1 MRTIVFVPVVLVIL
15 LAAVSLTARSSL
27 AQRAPDEC
35 IAKPGSVAPQ
45 GSHWYF
51 RVNRPDHRHC
61 WYLGPEGASVR
72 TPVRQAGSPMPPG
85 PIAPVA
91 SDVPAKTTPAAI
103 KVSKSD
109 AALDFAMGWPDFPR
123 SYGSVAR
130 EPSSARSRYAEERM
144 AADSQDDMPLI
155 WPVLTSADLAV
166 AGSPSLSAVDSEHLF
181 ALLAGSLALA
191 AVIVHLVFKP
201 VAAGRPG
208 WFGHRDQRR
217 SASNTPRPPRPA
229 PPALADPAPIARQAD
244 VVRKPAAA
252 TRRGD
257 IGRQPPKAREETGER
272 PSDPTHDIEVTL
284 LRLLSDWQRV
294 AA

>member
-1 MRTIVFVPVVLVIL
+1 MRTIVFVPGILVIL
-15 LAAVSLTARSSL
+15 LAAVSLMARSSL

-35 IAKPGSVAPQ
+35 ITKPRSVAPQ

-51 RVNRPDHRHC
+51 RVNRADHRHC
-61 WYLGPEGASVR
+61 WYLGPEGARVR

-85 PIAPVA
+85 PISPVA
-91 SDVPAKTTPAAI
+91 SDGPAKTTPAAI

-109 AALDFAMGWPDFPR
+109 PALDFAMRWPDFPR

-130 EPSSARSRYAEERM
+130 ESSSASSRYAEERM
-144 AADSQDDMPLI
+144 AADSQNDVPLI
-155 WPVLTSADLAV
+155 WPVLTSVDLAV
-166 AGSPSLSAVDSEHLF
+166 AGSPSLSAVNSEHTL
-181 ALLAGSLALA
+181 ALLAGSLAFA

-201 VAAGRPG
+201 VAASRLG

-217 SASNTPRPPRPA
+217 SASNAPRPPRPA
-229 PPALADPAPIARQAD
+229 LPDPVPIARHAE
-244 VVRKPAAA
+244 VVRKSAAA
-252 TRRGD
+252 TCRGD

-272 PSDPTHDIEVTL
+272 PSDPTQDIEDRLRQL
-284 LRLLSDWQRV
+284 LNAWQRV